1 MQMIERCFLAR
12 LITLQKVLGLLAS
25 VTFSQTLPASG
36 GGGGGGGGGVNPLN
50 AWFSAFDLGS
60 KIFHP
65 KCLGPVRGRGLMLN
79 LLTLITFSFSDGA
92 L

>member
-36 GGGGGGGGGVNPLN
+36 GGGGGGGGRCEP
-50 AWFSAFDLGS
+50 S
-60 KIFHP
+60 K
-65 KCLGPVRGRGLMLN
+65 CMVL
-79 LLTLITFSFSDGA
+79 SF
-92 L
+92 